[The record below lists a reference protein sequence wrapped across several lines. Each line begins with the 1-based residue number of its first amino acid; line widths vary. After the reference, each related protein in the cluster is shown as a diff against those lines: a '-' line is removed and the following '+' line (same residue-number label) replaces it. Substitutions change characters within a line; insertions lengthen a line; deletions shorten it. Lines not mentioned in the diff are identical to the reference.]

1 MIGIRDIASYI
12 PVGRIDNT
20 ETAAT
25 FGVDRAF
32 LEGKLGVLRRSVA
45 GADEQSSDMALQALH
60 LLCDQSGLDPA
71 QIGVLVVVT
80 QNPDVN
86 LPHVSAVVHG
96 KAGLPDTC
104 AAFDISLG
112 CSGYVYGLS
121 IIHAFMK
128 ANDISHG
135 VLITADPYSK
145 IVDDQDKATS
155 LLFGDAATATLLGPE
170 PVFTLGPVTFG
181 TRGAAHEALIARDG
195 LLHMDGRE
203 VFNFAATGI
212 PADLAKVLTMAQL
225 RLEDIDCFILH
236 QGSRYIVD
244 TITKRAG
251 LPADKVRFGMQDY
264 GNTVSSSIPLLLR
277 DELGNQDIRQILL
290 SGFGVGLSWASCVL
304 KRNGAIR
311 G

>member
-1 MIGIRDIASYI
+1 MIGIRDIATYI
-12 PVGRIDNT
+12 PSGRIDNT
-20 ETAAT
+20 ETAAR

-32 LEGKLGVLRRSVA
+32 LEGKLGVLRRSVS
-45 GADEQSSDMALQALH
+45 GVDEQSSDMALQVLRR
-60 LLCDQSGLDPA
+60 LCEQADLDPA

-86 LPHVSAVVHG
+86 LPHVSAMVHG
-96 KAGLPDTC
+96 KAGLSDTC

-121 IIHAFMK
+121 IVHAFMT

-145 IVDDQDKATS
+145 ILDDQDKATS

-181 TRGAAHEALIARDG
+181 TRGAAHEALITRDG
-195 LLHMDGRE
+195 MLHMDGRE

-212 PADLAKVLTMAQL
+212 PADLAKVLAKAQL
-225 RLEDIDCFILH
+225 QLEDIDCFILH

-251 LPADKVRFGMQDY
+251 LSANKVRFGMQDY
-264 GNTVSSSIPLLLR
+264 GNTVSSSIPILLR
-277 DELGNQDIRQILL
+277 DELENQDIRQIVL

>member
-1 MIGIRDIASYI
+1 MIGIRDIATYI
-12 PVGRIDNT
+12 PSGRIDNT
-20 ETAAT
+20 ETAT
-25 FGVDRAF
+25 RFGVDRAF

-45 GADEQSSDMALQALH
+45 GVDEQSSDMALQVLRR
-60 LLCDQSGLDPA
+60 LCAQADLGPA

-86 LPHVSAVVHG
+86 LPHVSAMVHG
-96 KAGLPDTC
+96 KAGLSDTC

-121 IIHAFMK
+121 IVHAFMT

-145 IVDDQDKATS
+145 ILDDQDKATS
-155 LLFGDAATATLLGPE
+155 LLFGDAATATLLSPE

-181 TRGAAHEALIARDG
+181 TRGVAHEALITRDG
-195 LLHMDGRE
+195 MLHMDGRE

-212 PADLAKVLTMAQL
+212 PADLAKVLAKAQL
-225 RLEDIDCFILH
+225 QLEDIDCFILH

-264 GNTVSSSIPLLLR
+264 GNTVSSSIPILLR
-277 DELGNQDIRQILL
+277 DELDNEDIRQILL